1 VVKFIH
7 LIERTDLDRGEM
19 CVTDFLVVRGRDGG
33 KTYTFVR
40 VYRVS

>member
-1 VVKFIH
+1 
-7 LIERTDLDRGEM
+7 M

-40 VYRVS
+40 GYRVS

>member
-1 VVKFIH
+1 MVGKLIH
-7 LIERTDLDRGEM
+7 LLEGTELVSGEM

-40 VYRVS
+40 G